1 MKFTQKLG
9 LAALLCLSIF
19 MVLISAIRISG
30 YVHHHGLIDPT
41 WSWFWMHIESCVA
54 IIMASIS
61 AFSPFF
67 FINRDRVK
75 PADEKKEKSTVF
87 LPLDQEQVLQNNKS
101 LDRVGWRDMGREG
114 LPAAP
119 LATLTRIHRFL
130 YDDARLMEWTET
142 MQSTS
147 HSADEESQSYV
158 LSPSTEE
165 IEGKREVII

>member
-19 MVLISAIRISG
+19 MVLISAIRMTG
-30 YVHHHGLIDPT
+30 YAHHHGLIDVT
-41 WSWFWMHIESCVA
+41 WSWLWIHIEACVA

-61 AFSPFF
+61 AFSPFI
-67 FINRDRVK
+67 FINRKHVK
-75 PADEKKEKSTVF
+75 KADEVPS
-87 LPLDQEQVLQNNKS
+87 PLDQERVLENSKS
-101 LDRVGWRDMGREG
+101 PNRTGCGEMGREG

-130 YDDARLMEWTET
+130 YEDARLTEVTQT

-147 HSADEESQSYV
+147 CSGDEESQSYV
-158 LSPSTEE
+158 LSPSTNE
-165 IEGKREVII
+165 